1 MIFAKEERL
10 AHRLEDNK
18 NNKIDT
24 LKNELSERLK
34 ELSLKEPEEQQAYIN
49 NLYRGLSQAGTDK
62 LNKVLDL
69 YNKEAGSVL
78 KTHDE
83 VMDGYQQT
91 IHETVALLNK
101 YGTEFGKTKETD
113 DFIKSQFAELMSNV
127 KKPDLQD
134 VINSIGR
141 EMERETEKQG
151 FESDIDKAKK
161 MVLNDIVKEYGTDNN
176 VRLFVSNPVKAE
188 TIAEDLIKILQDGDG
203 RAKGLSD
210 EEQAQTKAQTITDF
224 KFAILETEKVSNPA
238 DFQSAIS
245 ILDKQLDF
253 EGRKALDSAIKH
265 NNKTNQNKYE
275 THRIKLTEKEKDSSW
290 QKFEDS
296 SRMNRRLKEMQ
307 DSLKEWKKNLERPK
321 DKYDTGFINFALRTL
336 TNLENLITEA
346 VTFIADSIA
355 YHTPSN
361 TADKDKK
368 EEEKQPE
375 HDVSESPFYGIMK
388 EAYKT
393 KGITQACLMTSGILT
408 KEEAENIFVMDVS
421 YIRAQGKETQ
431 KELFDN
437 YVQGL
442 TQAMGASEDKVS
454 EEVKVQLQSFIAK
467 YEAGQYEAD
476 IEKNIKDGYSWDKVY
491 KFEEWNKRAEQAGKT
506 FNTEVKSKD
515 VKREEKEVPDKPESS
530 GFRNYA
536 DGCYKIAMDV
546 VRKTINKEYPNADA
560 AVKDMHDR
568 IESFKAES
576 NMRDNQVARYSR
588 LTNILADELAARNGT
603 KETRD
608 IMSKISEGCEKTTGV
623 DRAMD
628 LLKASMQESK
638 GEIRQVFHEYLENT
652 LGKMSTEKEKQ
663 EFITKMAEKIPL
675 SYDKGSFGYKQQ
687 FILANEAREFGLRAE
702 GKKGLSNNNDVRR
715 VAGYVAD
722 LYKKQANGEKGV
734 SAYKAYVALCE
745 RCSTTE
751 EKDLVKNTVREK
763 LSRETYALT
772 AMTKDIIRYEK
783 EYMQDVQDLN
793 KVIKDN
799 TRNDAGEL
807 GAFGKKA
814 KEDMEN
820 ITTINA
826 DQEKMQQR
834 IEPIAVQMADDF
846 NRCVDGSKEQF
857 VNWCSGRSYEEI
869 KTAIDVIDKSMI
881 SPSGSVDF
889 ANAIDTISKDVDGI
903 GQKDVPNS
911 NAIINDIDIE
921 FGDFDMDFDER

>member
-1 MIFAKEERL
+1 
-10 AHRLEDNK
+10 
-18 NNKIDT
+18 
-24 LKNELSERLK
+24 
-34 ELSLKEPEEQQAYIN
+34 
-49 NLYRGLSQAGTDK
+49 
-62 LNKVLDL
+62 
-69 YNKEAGSVL
+69 
-78 KTHDE
+78 
-83 VMDGYQQT
+83 
-91 IHETVALLNK
+91 
-101 YGTEFGKTKETD
+101 
-113 DFIKSQFAELMSNV
+113 
-127 KKPDLQD
+127 
-134 VINSIGR
+134 
-141 EMERETEKQG
+141 
-151 FESDIDKAKK
+151 
-161 MVLNDIVKEYGTDNN
+161 
-176 VRLFVSNPVKAE
+176 
-188 TIAEDLIKILQDGDG
+188 
-203 RAKGLSD
+203 
-210 EEQAQTKAQTITDF
+210 
-224 KFAILETEKVSNPA
+224 
-238 DFQSAIS
+238 
-245 ILDKQLDF
+245 
-253 EGRKALDSAIKH
+253 
-265 NNKTNQNKYE
+265 
-275 THRIKLTEKEKDSSW
+275 
-290 QKFEDS
+290 
-296 SRMNRRLKEMQ
+296 MNRRLKEMQ

-375 HDVSESPFYGIMK
+375 HDTSESPFYGIMK

-431 KELFDN
+431 KELCDN

-467 YEAGQYEAD
+467 YEEGQYEAD
-476 IEKNIKDGYSWDKVY
+476 IEKNIKDGCSWDKVY
-491 KFEEWNKRAEQAGKT
+491 KFEEWNKRAEQAGKA
-506 FNTEVKSKD
+506 FNTEVKSKE

-576 NMRDNQVARYSR
+576 NMRDNQVVRYSR

-603 KETRD
+603 KEARD

-628 LLKASMQESK
+628 LLKAAMQESK
-638 GEIRQVFHEYLENT
+638 GEIRQVFHEYLENA
-652 LGKMSTEKEKQ
+652 LGKMNTEKEKQ

-687 FILANEAREFGLRAE
+687 FILANEAREFGLRAK
-702 GKKGLSNNNDVRR
+702 GRKGLSNNNDVRR

-783 EYMQDVQDLN
+783 EYVQDLN
-793 KVIKDN
+793 KVKKDN

-807 GAFGKKA
+807 GAFGKKT

-846 NRCVDGSKEQF
+846 NRCIDGSKEQF

-869 KTAIDVIDKSMI
+869 KTAIDVIDKSMV

-889 ANAIDTISKDVDGI
+889 ANAIDTVSKDVDGI
-903 GQKDVPNS
+903 GQKDIPNS

>member
-69 YNKEAGSVL
+69 YNKEAGSAL

-134 VINSIGR
+134 VIDSIGR

-161 MVLNDIVKEYGTDNN
+161 MVLNNIVKEYRTDNN

-188 TIAEDLIKILQDGDG
+188 TIAEDLIKILQDGDR

-238 DFQSAIS
+238 DFQAAIN

-290 QKFEDS
+290 QKFEDN

-375 HDVSESPFYGIMK
+375 HDASESPFYGIMK

-431 KELFDN
+431 KELFNN

-442 TQAMGASEDKVS
+442 TQAMGASEVN

-476 IEKNIKDGYSWDKVY
+476 IEKNIKDGCSWDKVY
-491 KFEEWNKRAEQAGKT
+491 KFEEWNKRAEQAGKA
-506 FNTEVKSKD
+506 FNTEVKSKE
-515 VKREEKEVPDKPESS
+515 VKMEEKEVPDKPESS

-576 NMRDNQVARYSR
+576 NMRDNQVIRYSR

-603 KETRD
+603 KEARD

-638 GEIRQVFHEYLENT
+638 GEICQVFHEYLENT

-783 EYMQDVQDLN
+783 EYVQDLN
-793 KVIKDN
+793 KVKKDN

-869 KTAIDVIDKSMI
+869 KTAIDVIDKSMV

-889 ANAIDTISKDVDGI
+889 ANAIDTVSKDVDGI
-903 GQKDVPNS
+903 GQKDIPNS

>member
-1 MIFAKEERL
+1 MIFEKEERL
-10 AHRLEDNK
+10 AHKLEDNK

-34 ELSLKEPEEQQAYIN
+34 ELSLKEPEEQQSYIN

-69 YNKEAGSVL
+69 YNKEADCAL

-134 VINSIGR
+134 VIDSIGR
-141 EMERETEKQG
+141 EMEKETEQQG

-161 MVLNDIVKEYGTDNN
+161 MVLNNIVKEYGTDNN

-188 TIAEDLIKILQDGDG
+188 TIAEDLIKILQNGDK

-210 EEQAQTKAQTITDF
+210 EEQAQTKAQIITDF

-238 DFQSAIS
+238 DFQSAIN

-336 TNLENLITEA
+336 TNLENFITEA

-368 EEEKQPE
+368 EEKQPE
-375 HDVSESPFYGIMK
+375 HDASESPFYGIMK

-421 YIRAQGKETQ
+421 YIRAQEKETQ

-476 IEKNIKDGYSWDKVY
+476 IGKNIKDGCSWDKVY

-506 FNTEVKSKD
+506 FNTEVKSKE
-515 VKREEKEVPDKPESS
+515 VKGEEKEVPDKPEAS

-576 NMRDNQVARYSR
+576 NMRDNQVVRYSR
-588 LTNILADELAARNGT
+588 LTNILADELAARNVT
-603 KETRD
+603 KEARD

-638 GEIRQVFHEYLENT
+638 GEIRQVFHEYLENA

-687 FILANEAREFGLRAE
+687 FILANEAREFGLKAE

-722 LYKKQANGEKGV
+722 LYKKQADGEKGV

-783 EYMQDVQDLN
+783 EYVQDVQDLN
-793 KVIKDN
+793 KVKKDN

-807 GAFGKKA
+807 GAFGKKT

-857 VNWCSGRSYEEI
+857 INWCSGRSYEEI

-889 ANAIDTISKDVDGI
+889 ANAIDTVSKDVDGI
-903 GQKDVPNS
+903 GQKDIPNS

-921 FGDFDMDFDER
+921 FGDFGMDFDER

>member
-10 AHRLEDNK
+10 AHKLEDNK
-18 NNKIDT
+18 NNKIDA

-69 YNKEAGSVL
+69 YNLYNKEADCAL

-113 DFIKSQFAELMSNV
+113 DFIKSQFAELMSDV
-127 KKPDLQD
+127 KKSDLQD
-134 VINSIGR
+134 VIDSIGR
-141 EMERETEKQG
+141 EMEKETKKQG

-161 MVLNDIVKEYGTDNN
+161 MVLNNIVKEYGTDNN
-176 VRLFVSNPVKAE
+176 VRLFVSNPIKAE
-188 TIAEDLIKILQDGDG
+188 TIAEDLMKILQNGDK

-238 DFQSAIS
+238 DFQAAIN

-290 QKFEDS
+290 QKFEDN

-375 HDVSESPFYGIMK
+375 HDASESPFYGIMK

-476 IEKNIKDGYSWDKVY
+476 IEKNIKDGCSWDKVY

-506 FNTEVKSKD
+506 FNTEVKSKE

-576 NMRDNQVARYSR
+576 NMRDNQVVRYSR

-603 KETRD
+603 KEARD

-722 LYKKQANGEKGV
+722 LYKKQANGEKGI

-783 EYMQDVQDLN
+783 EYVQDLN
-793 KVIKDN
+793 KVKKDN

-846 NRCVDGSKEQF
+846 NRCIDGSKEQF
-857 VNWCSGRSYEEI
+857 INWCSGRSYEEI

-889 ANAIDTISKDVDGI
+889 ANAIDTVSKDVDGI
-903 GQKDVPNS
+903 GQKDIPNS

>member
-1 MIFAKEERL
+1 
-10 AHRLEDNK
+10 
-18 NNKIDT
+18 
-24 LKNELSERLK
+24 
-34 ELSLKEPEEQQAYIN
+34 
-49 NLYRGLSQAGTDK
+49 
-62 LNKVLDL
+62 
-69 YNKEAGSVL
+69 
-78 KTHDE
+78 
-83 VMDGYQQT
+83 
-91 IHETVALLNK
+91 
-101 YGTEFGKTKETD
+101 
-113 DFIKSQFAELMSNV
+113 
-127 KKPDLQD
+127 
-134 VINSIGR
+134 
-141 EMERETEKQG
+141 
-151 FESDIDKAKK
+151 
-161 MVLNDIVKEYGTDNN
+161 
-176 VRLFVSNPVKAE
+176 
-188 TIAEDLIKILQDGDG
+188 
-203 RAKGLSD
+203 
-210 EEQAQTKAQTITDF
+210 
-224 KFAILETEKVSNPA
+224 
-238 DFQSAIS
+238 
-245 ILDKQLDF
+245 
-253 EGRKALDSAIKH
+253 
-265 NNKTNQNKYE
+265 
-275 THRIKLTEKEKDSSW
+275 
-290 QKFEDS
+290 
-296 SRMNRRLKEMQ
+296 MNRRLKEMQ

-375 HDVSESPFYGIMK
+375 HDASESPFYGIMK

-431 KELFDN
+431 KELFNN

-442 TQAMGASEDKVS
+442 TQAMGASEDKVN

-476 IEKNIKDGYSWDKVY
+476 IEKNIKDGCSWDKVY
-491 KFEEWNKRAEQAGKT
+491 KFEEWNKRAEQAGKA
-506 FNTEVKSKD
+506 FNTEVKSKE
-515 VKREEKEVPDKPESS
+515 VKMEEKEVPDKPESS

-576 NMRDNQVARYSR
+576 NMRDNQVIRYSR

-603 KETRD
+603 KEARD

-638 GEIRQVFHEYLENT
+638 GEICQVFHEYLENT

-675 SYDKGSFGYKQQ
+675 SYDKDSFGYKQQ

-722 LYKKQANGEKGV
+722 LYKKQANGEKGI

-783 EYMQDVQDLN
+783 EYVQDLN
-793 KVIKDN
+793 KVKKDN

-846 NRCVDGSKEQF
+846 NRCIDGSKEQF
-857 VNWCSGRSYEEI
+857 INWCSGRSYEEI

-889 ANAIDTISKDVDGI
+889 ANAIDTVSKDVDGI
-903 GQKDVPNS
+903 GQKDIPNS

>member
-1 MIFAKEERL
+1 
-10 AHRLEDNK
+10 
-18 NNKIDT
+18 
-24 LKNELSERLK
+24 
-34 ELSLKEPEEQQAYIN
+34 
-49 NLYRGLSQAGTDK
+49 
-62 LNKVLDL
+62 
-69 YNKEAGSVL
+69 
-78 KTHDE
+78 
-83 VMDGYQQT
+83 
-91 IHETVALLNK
+91 
-101 YGTEFGKTKETD
+101 
-113 DFIKSQFAELMSNV
+113 
-127 KKPDLQD
+127 
-134 VINSIGR
+134 
-141 EMERETEKQG
+141 
-151 FESDIDKAKK
+151 
-161 MVLNDIVKEYGTDNN
+161 
-176 VRLFVSNPVKAE
+176 
-188 TIAEDLIKILQDGDG
+188 
-203 RAKGLSD
+203 
-210 EEQAQTKAQTITDF
+210 
-224 KFAILETEKVSNPA
+224 
-238 DFQSAIS
+238 
-245 ILDKQLDF
+245 
-253 EGRKALDSAIKH
+253 
-265 NNKTNQNKYE
+265 
-275 THRIKLTEKEKDSSW
+275 
-290 QKFEDS
+290 
-296 SRMNRRLKEMQ
+296 MNRRLKEMQ

-375 HDVSESPFYGIMK
+375 HDASESPFYGIMK

-431 KELFDN
+431 KELFNN

-476 IEKNIKDGYSWDKVY
+476 IEKNIKDGCSWDKVY
-491 KFEEWNKRAEQAGKT
+491 KFEEWNKRAEQAGKA
-506 FNTEVKSKD
+506 FNTGVKSKE

-530 GFRNYA
+530 DFRNYA

-546 VRKTINKEYPNADA
+546 VRKTINKEYPNADV

-576 NMRDNQVARYSR
+576 NMRDNQVVRYSR

-603 KETRD
+603 KEARD

-638 GEIRQVFHEYLENT
+638 GEIRQVFHEYLENA

-687 FILANEAREFGLRAE
+687 FILANEAREFGLRAK
-702 GKKGLSNNNDVRR
+702 GRKGLSNNNDVRR

-783 EYMQDVQDLN
+783 EYVQDLN
-793 KVIKDN
+793 KVKKDN

-869 KTAIDVIDKSMI
+869 KTAIDVIDKSMV

-889 ANAIDTISKDVDGI
+889 ANAIDTVSKDVDGI
-903 GQKDVPNS
+903 GQKDIPNS

>member
-1 MIFAKEERL
+1 MN
-10 AHRLEDNK
+10 DN
-18 NNKIDT
+18 
-24 LKNELSERLK
+24 
-34 ELSLKEPEEQQAYIN
+34 
-49 NLYRGLSQAGTDK
+49 
-62 LNKVLDL
+62 
-69 YNKEAGSVL
+69 
-78 KTHDE
+78 
-83 VMDGYQQT
+83 
-91 IHETVALLNK
+91 
-101 YGTEFGKTKETD
+101 
-113 DFIKSQFAELMSNV
+113 
-127 KKPDLQD
+127 
-134 VINSIGR
+134 
-141 EMERETEKQG
+141 
-151 FESDIDKAKK
+151 
-161 MVLNDIVKEYGTDNN
+161 
-176 VRLFVSNPVKAE
+176 
-188 TIAEDLIKILQDGDG
+188 
-203 RAKGLSD
+203 
-210 EEQAQTKAQTITDF
+210 
-224 KFAILETEKVSNPA
+224 
-238 DFQSAIS
+238 
-245 ILDKQLDF
+245 
-253 EGRKALDSAIKH
+253 
-265 NNKTNQNKYE
+265 
-275 THRIKLTEKEKDSSW
+275 
-290 QKFEDS
+290 S

-375 HDVSESPFYGIMK
+375 HDASESPFYGIMK
-388 EAYKT
+388 ETYKT

-442 TQAMGASEDKVS
+442 TQAMGASEDKVN

-476 IEKNIKDGYSWDKVY
+476 IEKNIKDGCSWDKVY

-506 FNTEVKSKD
+506 FNTEVKSKE

-576 NMRDNQVARYSR
+576 NMRDNQVVRYSR

-603 KETRD
+603 KEARD

-722 LYKKQANGEKGV
+722 LYKKQANGEKGI

-783 EYMQDVQDLN
+783 EYVQDLN
-793 KVIKDN
+793 KVKKDN

-807 GAFGKKA
+807 GAFGKKT

-846 NRCVDGSKEQF
+846 NRCIDGSKEQF

-869 KTAIDVIDKSMI
+869 KTAIDVIDKSMV

-889 ANAIDTISKDVDGI
+889 ANAIDTVSKDVDGI
-903 GQKDVPNS
+903 GQKDIPNS

>member
-1 MIFAKEERL
+1 MIFEKEERL
-10 AHRLEDNK
+10 AHKLEDNK
-18 NNKIDT
+18 NNKIDA

-69 YNKEAGSVL
+69 YNKEADCAL

-134 VINSIGR
+134 VIDSIGR

-161 MVLNDIVKEYGTDNN
+161 MVLNNIVKEYGTNNN
-176 VRLFVSNPVKAE
+176 VRLFVSNPIKAE
-188 TIAEDLIKILQDGDG
+188 TIAEDLMKILQNGDK
-203 RAKGLSD
+203 RAKELSD

-238 DFQSAIS
+238 DFQAAIN

-290 QKFEDS
+290 QKFEDN

-368 EEEKQPE
+368 KEEEKQPE
-375 HDVSESPFYGIMK
+375 HDASESPFYGIMK

-442 TQAMGASEDKVS
+442 TQAMGASEDKVN

-476 IEKNIKDGYSWDKVY
+476 IEKNIKDGCSWDKVY

-506 FNTEVKSKD
+506 FNTEVKSKE

-576 NMRDNQVARYSR
+576 NMRDNQVVRYSR

-603 KETRD
+603 KEARD

-702 GKKGLSNNNDVRR
+702 GKKDLSNNNDVRR

-722 LYKKQANGEKGV
+722 LYKKQANGEKGI

-783 EYMQDVQDLN
+783 EYVQDLN
-793 KVIKDN
+793 KVKKDN
-799 TRNDAGEL
+799 TRNDTGEL

-814 KEDMEN
+814 KEDMKN

-846 NRCVDGSKEQF
+846 NRCIDGSKEQF
-857 VNWCSGRSYEEI
+857 INWCSGRSYEEI

-889 ANAIDTISKDVDGI
+889 ANAIDTVSKDVDGI
-903 GQKDVPNS
+903 GQKDIPNS

-921 FGDFDMDFDER
+921 FGDFGMDFDER

>member
-1 MIFAKEERL
+1 MIFEKEERL
-10 AHRLEDNK
+10 AHKLEDNK
-18 NNKIDT
+18 NNKIDA

-91 IHETVALLNK
+91 VHETVALLNK

-127 KKPDLQD
+127 KKSDLQD
-134 VINSIGR
+134 VIDSIGR
-141 EMERETEKQG
+141 EMEKETEKQG
-151 FESDIDKAKK
+151 YESDIDKAKK
-161 MVLNDIVKEYGTDNN
+161 MVLNNIVKEYGTDNN

-188 TIAEDLIKILQDGDG
+188 TIAEDLIKILQDGDR

-238 DFQSAIS
+238 DFQSAIN

-290 QKFEDS
+290 QRFEDS

-346 VTFIADSIA
+346 VNFIADSIT
-355 YHTPSN
+355 YHTPSGTEKN
-361 TADKDKK
+361 N
-368 EEEKQPE
+368 EEAKQPV
-375 HDVSESPFYGIMK
+375 HDASESPFYGVMK

-408 KEEAENIFVMDVS
+408 REEAENVFVMDIS
-421 YIRAQGKETQ
+421 YIRAQSKDTQ

-442 TQAMGASEDKVS
+442 TKAMNASEDKVS
-454 EEVKVQLQSFIAK
+454 EEAKVQIQSFIAK
-467 YEAGQYEAD
+467 YEAGQYEKD
-476 IEKNIKDGYSWDKVY
+476 IEKNIKNGCSWDKVY
-491 KFEEWNKRAEQAGKT
+491 KFEEWNKRAEQSGMV
-506 FNTEVKSKD
+506 FNAEVNSKD
-515 VKREEKEVPDKPESS
+515 TKKEEKGVPGTPEAT

-576 NMRDNQVARYSR
+576 NMRDNQVVRYSR

-603 KETRD
+603 KEARD

-687 FILANEAREFGLRAE
+687 FILANEARGFGLRAE

-783 EYMQDVQDLN
+783 EYVQDLN
-793 KVIKDN
+793 KVKKDN

-903 GQKDVPNS
+903 GQKDIPNS

>member
-1 MIFAKEERL
+1 MIFEKEERL
-10 AHRLEDNK
+10 AHKLEDNK
-18 NNKIDT
+18 NNKIDA

-69 YNKEAGSVL
+69 YNLYNKEADCAL

-134 VINSIGR
+134 VIDSIGR

-161 MVLNDIVKEYGTDNN
+161 MVLNNIVKEYGTNNN
-176 VRLFVSNPVKAE
+176 VRLFVSNPIKAE
-188 TIAEDLIKILQDGDG
+188 TIAEDLMKILQNGDK
-203 RAKGLSD
+203 RAKELSD

-238 DFQSAIS
+238 DFQAAIN

-290 QKFEDS
+290 QKFEDN

-375 HDVSESPFYGIMK
+375 HDASESPFYGIMK

-442 TQAMGASEDKVS
+442 TQAMGASEDKVN

-476 IEKNIKDGYSWDKVY
+476 IEKNIKDGCSWDKVY

-506 FNTEVKSKD
+506 FNTEVKSKE

-576 NMRDNQVARYSR
+576 NMRDNQVVRYSR

-603 KETRD
+603 KEARD

-702 GKKGLSNNNDVRR
+702 GKKDLSNNNDVRR

-722 LYKKQANGEKGV
+722 LYKKQANGEKGI

-783 EYMQDVQDLN
+783 EYVQDLN
-793 KVIKDN
+793 KVKKDN
-799 TRNDAGEL
+799 TRNDTGEL

-846 NRCVDGSKEQF
+846 NRCIDGSKEQF
-857 VNWCSGRSYEEI
+857 INWCSGRSYEEI

-889 ANAIDTISKDVDGI
+889 ANAIDTVSKDVDGI
-903 GQKDVPNS
+903 GQKDIPNS

-921 FGDFDMDFDER
+921 FGDFGMDFDER

>member
-1 MIFAKEERL
+1 M
-10 AHRLEDNK
+10 
-18 NNKIDT
+18 
-24 LKNELSERLK
+24 
-34 ELSLKEPEEQQAYIN
+34 
-49 NLYRGLSQAGTDK
+49 
-62 LNKVLDL
+62 
-69 YNKEAGSVL
+69 
-78 KTHDE
+78 
-83 VMDGYQQT
+83 
-91 IHETVALLNK
+91 
-101 YGTEFGKTKETD
+101 
-113 DFIKSQFAELMSNV
+113 
-127 KKPDLQD
+127 
-134 VINSIGR
+134 
-141 EMERETEKQG
+141 
-151 FESDIDKAKK
+151 
-161 MVLNDIVKEYGTDNN
+161 
-176 VRLFVSNPVKAE
+176 
-188 TIAEDLIKILQDGDG
+188 
-203 RAKGLSD
+203 
-210 EEQAQTKAQTITDF
+210 
-224 KFAILETEKVSNPA
+224 
-238 DFQSAIS
+238 
-245 ILDKQLDF
+245 
-253 EGRKALDSAIKH
+253 
-265 NNKTNQNKYE
+265 
-275 THRIKLTEKEKDSSW
+275 
-290 QKFEDS
+290 
-296 SRMNRRLKEMQ
+296 
-307 DSLKEWKKNLERPK
+307 
-321 DKYDTGFINFALRTL
+321 
-336 TNLENLITEA
+336 
-346 VTFIADSIA
+346 
-355 YHTPSN
+355 
-361 TADKDKK
+361 
-368 EEEKQPE
+368 
-375 HDVSESPFYGIMK
+375 
-388 EAYKT
+388 
-393 KGITQACLMTSGILT
+393 
-408 KEEAENIFVMDVS
+408 
-421 YIRAQGKETQ
+421 
-431 KELFDN
+431 
-437 YVQGL
+437 
-442 TQAMGASEDKVS
+442 
-454 EEVKVQLQSFIAK
+454 
-467 YEAGQYEAD
+467 
-476 IEKNIKDGYSWDKVY
+476 Y

-506 FNTEVKSKD
+506 FNTEVKSKE

-546 VRKTINKEYPNADA
+546 VRKTINKEYPNADT

-576 NMRDNQVARYSR
+576 NMRDNQVVRYSR

-603 KETRD
+603 KEARD

-638 GEIRQVFHEYLENT
+638 GEIRQVFHEYLENA
-652 LGKMSTEKEKQ
+652 LGKMDTEKEKQ

-826 DQEKMQQR
+826 DQEKIQQR

-889 ANAIDTISKDVDGI
+889 ANAIDTVSKDVDGI
-903 GQKDVPNS
+903 GQKDIPNS

>member
-1 MIFAKEERL
+1 
-10 AHRLEDNK
+10 
-18 NNKIDT
+18 
-24 LKNELSERLK
+24 
-34 ELSLKEPEEQQAYIN
+34 
-49 NLYRGLSQAGTDK
+49 
-62 LNKVLDL
+62 
-69 YNKEAGSVL
+69 
-78 KTHDE
+78 
-83 VMDGYQQT
+83 
-91 IHETVALLNK
+91 
-101 YGTEFGKTKETD
+101 
-113 DFIKSQFAELMSNV
+113 MSNV
-127 KKPDLQD
+127 KKSDLQD
-134 VINSIGR
+134 VIDSIGR
-141 EMERETEKQG
+141 EMEKETEKQG
-151 FESDIDKAKK
+151 YESDIDKAKK
-161 MVLNDIVKEYGTDNN
+161 MVLNNIVKEYGTDNN

-203 RAKGLSD
+203 RAKGLPD

-238 DFQSAIS
+238 DFQSAIN

-375 HDVSESPFYGIMK
+375 HDASESPFYGIMK

-431 KELFDN
+431 KELFNN

-476 IEKNIKDGYSWDKVY
+476 IEKNIKDGCSWDKVY
-491 KFEEWNKRAEQAGKT
+491 KFEEWNKRAEQAGKA
-506 FNTEVKSKD
+506 FNTGVKSKE

-530 GFRNYA
+530 DFRNYA

-546 VRKTINKEYPNADA
+546 VRKTINKEYPNADV

-576 NMRDNQVARYSR
+576 NMRDNQVVRYSR

-603 KETRD
+603 KEARD

-623 DRAMD
+623 D

-638 GEIRQVFHEYLENT
+638 GEIRQVFHEYLENA

-687 FILANEAREFGLRAE
+687 FILANEAREFGLRAK
-702 GKKGLSNNNDVRR
+702 GRKGLSNNNDVRR

-783 EYMQDVQDLN
+783 EYVQDLN
-793 KVIKDN
+793 KVKKDN

-889 ANAIDTISKDVDGI
+889 ANAIGTISKDVDGI
-903 GQKDVPNS
+903 GQKDIPNS

>member
-1 MIFAKEERL
+1 M
-10 AHRLEDNK
+10 
-18 NNKIDT
+18 
-24 LKNELSERLK
+24 
-34 ELSLKEPEEQQAYIN
+34 
-49 NLYRGLSQAGTDK
+49 
-62 LNKVLDL
+62 
-69 YNKEAGSVL
+69 
-78 KTHDE
+78 
-83 VMDGYQQT
+83 
-91 IHETVALLNK
+91 
-101 YGTEFGKTKETD
+101 
-113 DFIKSQFAELMSNV
+113 
-127 KKPDLQD
+127 
-134 VINSIGR
+134 
-141 EMERETEKQG
+141 
-151 FESDIDKAKK
+151 
-161 MVLNDIVKEYGTDNN
+161 
-176 VRLFVSNPVKAE
+176 
-188 TIAEDLIKILQDGDG
+188 
-203 RAKGLSD
+203 
-210 EEQAQTKAQTITDF
+210 
-224 KFAILETEKVSNPA
+224 
-238 DFQSAIS
+238 
-245 ILDKQLDF
+245 
-253 EGRKALDSAIKH
+253 
-265 NNKTNQNKYE
+265 
-275 THRIKLTEKEKDSSW
+275 
-290 QKFEDS
+290 
-296 SRMNRRLKEMQ
+296 
-307 DSLKEWKKNLERPK
+307 
-321 DKYDTGFINFALRTL
+321 
-336 TNLENLITEA
+336 ITEA

-375 HDVSESPFYGIMK
+375 HDASESPFYGIMK

-442 TQAMGASEDKVS
+442 TQAMGASEDKVN

-476 IEKNIKDGYSWDKVY
+476 IEKNIKDGCSWDKVY

-506 FNTEVKSKD
+506 FNTEVKSKE

-576 NMRDNQVARYSR
+576 NMRDNQVVRYSR

-603 KETRD
+603 KEARD

-722 LYKKQANGEKGV
+722 LYKKQANGEKGI

-783 EYMQDVQDLN
+783 EYVQDLN
-793 KVIKDN
+793 KVKKDN

-846 NRCVDGSKEQF
+846 NRCIDGSKEQF
-857 VNWCSGRSYEEI
+857 INWCSGRSYEEI

-889 ANAIDTISKDVDGI
+889 ANAIDTVSKDVDGI
-903 GQKDVPNS
+903 GQKDIPNS